1 MKKND
6 DICFIFKEEA
16 EKLQIQ
22 LFPGSNKQMKTH
34 LSTET
39 TEKCLENKEIFD
51 QTRLEEFEGGNDI
64 SLVKGKD
71 DAEEIVI
78 IQTNDTQKDYSR
90 DRKYRPGNNDALVDI
105 SKYALELVRLI
116 ID

>member
-16 EKLQIQ
+16 EKLQNQ
-22 LFPGSNKQMKTH
+22 LFPESNKQMKTH

-39 TEKCLENKEIFD
+39 TKKCHENKEIFD
-51 QTRLEEFEGGNDI
+51 QTTLEEFEGGNDI

-71 DAEEIVI
+71 DAEDIVI
-78 IQTNDTQKDYSR
+78 IQTNDNKKDCSR
-90 DRKYRPGNNDALVDI
+90 DGKYHPGNNDALVDI
-105 SKYALELVRLI
+105 SIHYN
-116 ID
+116 